1 MFRVIKTIIF
11 TAVAFFTSCNALK
24 CVSINNQECKIRL
37 KIININSN
45 EPSFYPYSILL
56 NKCRGSCHDINDPY
70 AKLCFPDVFKNM
82 NIKVLNNVK
91 K

>member
-1 MFRVIKTIIF
+1 MFRVIKAIIF
-11 TAVAFFTSCNALK
+11 TAMAFFTSCNALK

-56 NKCRGSCHDINDPY
+56 NKCRGSCRNINDPC